1 MKSYKCL
8 NNQCFSEKEYTIV
21 PIRSNDKIKIMNW
34 RNDQIY
40 HLRQKN
46 PLTLNDQ
53 NKYFKEII
61 SKLFETEQPNQILF
75 TFLKNNEFIG
85 YGGLVHINWEE
96 KKAEISFL
104 LNTTSNEKLFESS
117 WISFLKLIE
126 KVAFQELLFNRIYA
140 YVFDVRKNLYPI
152 LAKCNYIL
160 ESRIKNDYSYNGKC
174 FDSLIYSK
182 INDFKI

>member
-21 PIRSNDKIKIMNW
+21 PIR

-53 NKYFKEII
+53 NKYFNEII
-61 SKLFETEQPNQILF
+61 SKLFETDQPNQILF
-75 TFLKNNEFIG
+75 SFLKNNQCKG

-104 LNTTSNEKLFESS
+104 LNTTSNEKSFESS

-160 ESRIKNDYSYNGKC
+160 ESRIRDDYYYNGKC